1 MTPKDNDMNNTAD
14 FLAVSTPTE
23 RLDVD
28 GVTYAYRSFGKTSKH
43 PLVLLQRFR
52 GTMDDWDPA
61 FLEILA
67 KDRQIVVFDN
77 AGVGLSSGS
86 VASSVFGMAD
96 TAAAFIRGYTQNSG
110 APVDI
115 LGWSLGGITS
125 FALALQSPDLVR
137 RLVMAAASPGGDMK
151 TEPAPQKVWQTAGK
165 PKNED
170 EDFLYLFFPETT
182 DGRAV
187 GQKHLERLALRQSD
201 NCPQVKA
208 ESVQAQFAAMMQIGE
223 RDEMLSR
230 VGEIDKPVLMAT
242 GVDDVMI
249 NAYASYA
256 ATKGL
261 PQGQCIVYPQSG
273 HGFLFHHIESFAND
287 VGNFLDK

>member
-1 MTPKDNDMNNTAD
+1 MILKENNMSNTSD
-14 FLAVSTPTE
+14 YLAISACTE
-23 RLDVD
+23 RLKVD
-28 GVTYAYRSFGKTSKH
+28 GVTYAYRSFGKPSKH

-61 FLEILA
+61 LLEILA
-67 KDRQIVVFDN
+67 RDRQIVVFDN

-86 VASSVFGMAD
+86 VASSVFGIAD
-96 TAAAFIRGYTQNSG
+96 TAAAFIRGYTNNSG

-115 LGWSLGGITS
+115 LGWSLGGIVS
-125 FALALQSPDLVR
+125 FALALQSPNLVR

-151 TEPAPQKVWQTAGK
+151 TEPAPQKVWQIAGK

-170 EDFLYLFFPETT
+170 DDFLYLFFPETT

-187 GQKHLERLALRQSD
+187 GQKHLERLTLRQSD
-201 NCPQVKA
+201 NCPPVKA
-208 ESVQAQFAAMMQIGE
+208 ESVQAQFAALMQIGE

-242 GVDDVMI
+242 GIEDVMI
-249 NAYASYA
+249 NPYASFA

-287 VGNFLDK
+287 VGNFLDR